1 MVFLTIL
8 FIENFLSKLKLQIIR
23 YCTRTEVVGGEW
35 IVLNE
40 AGGVMER
47 SAGSEHPMRAC

>member
-8 FIENFLSKLKLQIIR
+8 FIENFFRSYKSD
-23 YCTRTEVVGGEW
+23 TRTVGGEW

-40 AGGVMER
+40 AGVTECFAR
-47 SAGSEHPMRAC
+47 T